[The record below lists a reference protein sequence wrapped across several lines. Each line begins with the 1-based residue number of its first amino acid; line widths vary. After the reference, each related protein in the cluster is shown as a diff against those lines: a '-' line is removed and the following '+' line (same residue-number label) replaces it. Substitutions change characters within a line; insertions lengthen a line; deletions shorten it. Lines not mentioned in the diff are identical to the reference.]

1 MVEYGI
7 IVSKSAE
14 FLTGVL
20 GQMQNLLDSIPY
32 GIPIA
37 IGAGVAALLYLL
49 LRLK

>member
-14 FLTGVL
+14 FLTGVF
-20 GQMQNLLDSIPY
+20 GQLQNLLDAIPY
-32 GIPIA
+32 GVPIV
-37 IGAGVAALLYLL
+37 IGAGAAALVYLL